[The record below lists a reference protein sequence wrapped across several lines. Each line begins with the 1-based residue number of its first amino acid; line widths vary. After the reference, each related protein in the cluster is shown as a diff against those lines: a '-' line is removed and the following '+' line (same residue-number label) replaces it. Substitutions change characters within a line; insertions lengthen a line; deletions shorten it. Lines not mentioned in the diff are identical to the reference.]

1 MEPRIVLRSSL
12 HGYIPKHFVGSRFRN
27 RVVRRFGARSESAV
41 APAHSGDAA
50 RGHHNNDGVDRESSP
65 LCNLNFG
72 SRVL

>member
-41 APAHSGDAA
+41 APAHGDDAA
-50 RGHHNNDGVDRESSP
+50 RGHRHNDGVDRESSP
-65 LCNLNFG
+65 FCNLNFG